1 MKTILIVDDRPTNR
15 RVLIAILAHCGHRLR
30 EAESGTQALKMM
42 RKEKPDLVIADI
54 LMPKMDGYEFVRK
67 LRLDPKIGKTA
78 VVFYTA
84 SYIEEKARKLAKA
97 CGVRYTIVKPGEPE
111 EVLSIVEE
119 ALSGGGSTLMQAPP
133 EEFERNHLRLLTDKL
148 SEKVTEL
155 EKLNAELEQRVSE
168 RTAELEAANE
178 ELEAFSY
185 SVSHDLR
192 APLRAIDGF
201 SRIAIEDFA
210 GQMPEQCREQ
220 LQQTREST
228 REMTELIDDLLIFSQ
243 TSRSPLAREN
253 VETEKLARS
262 AFDELLPQQQGRQV
276 DFRIEDLPACAADPA
291 LLKQVFVNLVSN
303 ALKFTR
309 GCARALVQVGCERRN
324 GELVYFVKDNG
335 AGFDMRHANKLFGVF
350 QRLHR
355 VEEFEGTG
363 VGLAIVQRVI
373 HRHGGRVWA
382 KAKPNAGATFY
393 FALPNV
399 KL

>member
-15 RVLIAILAHCGHRLR
+15 HVLTAMLTHCGHRLL
-30 EAESGTQALKMM
+30 EADGGAQALKMV
-42 RKEKPDLVIADI
+42 RDEKPDLVIADV

-67 LRLDPKIGKTA
+67 LRLDRKISHTT

-84 SYIEEKARKLAKA
+84 TYLEKEARRLAKA
-97 CGVRYTIVKPGEPE
+97 AGVHYTIVKPAEPE
-111 EVLSIVEE
+111 EVLRIVDA
-119 ALSGGGSTLMQAPP
+119 ALTELPTPMQVPP
-133 EEFERNHLRLLTDKL
+133 EQFERDHLCLLTDKL

-155 EKLNAELEQRVSE
+155 EKLNTELEQRVSN
-168 RTAELEAANE
+168 RTAELEAVNE

-201 SRIAIEDFA
+201 SRMAIEDFG
-210 GQMPEQCREQ
+210 GQMPEQWCKQLEQ
-220 LQQTREST
+220 MRAST
-228 REMTELIDDLLIFSQ
+228 REMTQLIDDLLIFSQ
-243 TSRSPLAREN
+243 TSRSPLAREKI
-253 VETEKLARS
+253 ETGKLART
-262 AFDELLPQQQGRQV
+262 AFDELLPQQEGRQV
-276 DFRIEDLPACAADPA
+276 DFRIDDLPACAADPA
-291 LLKQVFVNLVSN
+291 LLKQVFVNLLSN

-309 GCARALVQVGCERRN
+309 GCGRALIQVGSGRNN

-335 AGFDMRHANKLFGVF
+335 AGFDMQHANKLFGVF

-355 VEEFEGTG
+355 AEEFEGTG
-363 VGLAIVQRVI
+363 VGLAIVQRII

-382 KAKPNAGATFY
+382 EGKPNAGATFY

>member
-1 MKTILIVDDRPTNR
+1 MKTILIVDDRPSNR
-15 RVLIAILAHCGHRLR
+15 RVLIAMLTQCGHRLL
-30 EAESGTQALKMM
+30 EADSGAQALKMV
-42 RKEKPDLVIADI
+42 RSEKPDLVIADI
-54 LMPKMDGYEFVRK
+54 LMPKMDGYEFVRR
-67 LRLDPKIGKTA
+67 LRLDRRIAHTA

-84 SYIEEKARKLAKA
+84 SYIEKEARRLAKA
-97 CGVRYTIVKPGEPE
+97 AGVHYTIVKPAEPG
-111 EVLSIVEE
+111 EVLRIVAA
-119 ALSGGGSTLMQAPP
+119 ALTDVPTPMQLPP
-133 EEFERNHLRLLTDKL
+133 QQFERDHLRLLTDKL
-148 SEKVTEL
+148 SGKVTEL
-155 EKLNAELEQRVSE
+155 EILNAELEQRVFS

-201 SRIAIEDFA
+201 SRMAIEDFG
-210 GQMPEQCREQ
+210 GQMPEQCCKQLEQ
-220 LQQTREST
+220 MRAST
-228 REMTELIDDLLIFSQ
+228 REMTQLIDDLLVFSQ

-253 VETEKLARS
+253 VETGKLARS
-262 AFDELLPQQQGRQV
+262 VCDHLLAQQKGREIV
-276 DFRIEDLPACAADPA
+276 FRIDDLPACAADPA
-291 LLKQVFVNLVSN
+291 LLQQVFVNLLSN
-303 ALKFTR
+303 AIKFTR
-309 GCARALVQVGCERRN
+309 GCGRALVEVGSKQNN
-324 GELVYFVKDNG
+324 GELIYFVKDNG

-355 VEEFEGTG
+355 AEEFEGAG

-382 KAKPNAGATFY
+382 EGKPNAGATFY

>member
-1 MKTILIVDDRPTNR
+1 MKTILIVDDRPSNR
-15 RVLIAILAHCGHRLR
+15 RVLVAMLTQCGHRLL
-30 EAESGTQALKMM
+30 EAGSGAEALKMV
-42 RKEKPDLVIADI
+42 RSDTPDLVIADI

-67 LRLDPKIGKTA
+67 LRLDRKIAHTA

-84 SYIEEKARKLAKA
+84 SYIEKEARRLAKA
-97 CGVRYTIVKPGEPE
+97 AGVHYTIVKPAEPG
-111 EVLSIVEE
+111 EVLRIVDA
-119 ALSGGGSTLMQAPP
+119 ALSDAPAP
-133 EEFERNHLRLLTDKL
+133 IQVPSEQFGRDHLRLVTDKL

-155 EKLNAELEQRVSE
+155 EKLNTELEQRVSE
-168 RTAELEAANE
+168 RTAELEAAND
-178 ELEAFSY
+178 ELEAFSF

-201 SRIAIEDFA
+201 SRMAIEDFG

-220 LQQTREST
+220 LEQTRVST
-228 REMTELIDDLLIFSQ
+228 REMTKLIDDLLIFSQ

-253 VETEKLARS
+253 VETEKLART
-262 AFDELLPQQQGRQV
+262 AFDELLPQKQGRQV
-276 DFRIEDLPACAADPA
+276 DFRINDLPACAADPA
-291 LLKQVFVNLVSN
+291 LLKQVFVNLLSN
-303 ALKFTR
+303 ALKFSR
-309 GCARALVQVGCERRN
+309 GCSRALVEVGCQRNN
-324 GELVYFVKDNG
+324 GELVYFVRDNG

-355 VEEFEGTG
+355 AEEFEGTG

-382 KAKPNAGATFY
+382 EGKPNAGATFY